1 MKHLK
6 HIAMAFLAWGAACL
20 TASCDDLD
28 QEPQTDT
35 TSSNVYTSVENY
47 RSVLAKIYSVLTL
60 KGSDG
65 NADLTTYKG
74 ENFMRCYFNLQDVC
88 TDELVYSWMSGDNMT
103 DINDLAWDS
112 RDVWVSDTYYW
123 LYYDITLCNEF
134 IRNANERS
142 GGFSASDKATI
153 DEYVLEA
160 RFMRSLAYWQ
170 VLDLYRKGAMV
181 TEANKAG
188 AYVPPAADATG
199 LFNYVE
205 SELKDIADKMPGRTE
220 QEYGRAPRGAA
231 YALLARLY
239 LNAEVYG
246 QPAHYTEAI
255 TYSQKVLDEG
265 YSLHPAYAELFNAD
279 NDKRTDEIIFG
290 IESDATTTVSWG
302 ASTYIVCG
310 CASAY
315 TDQDPATVGISSPW
329 SMWRATSQ
337 TVKLFEDYSGDARAM
352 FYTNGQS
359 KEVTDADNQNQGYLF
374 TKWTNL
380 TDAGET
386 ASNTATY
393 GVNTDFPL
401 FRAAEAYLNIAEAVL
416 RGGEGA
422 SESADSYVN
431 KVRERAGVSPLSG
444 VKLDDVLDERGRE
457 FLLECQRRTDL
468 IRFGKFIIGGW
479 DCGPTNR
486 PEKYKYYP
494 IPQTELTAN
503 PNLTNPE
510 Y

>member
-6 HIAMAFLAWGAACL
+6 YIAMAFLAMGTASL

-35 TSSNVYTSVENY
+35 TASNVYTTAANF

-60 KGSDG
+60 KGSTG
-65 NADLTTYKG
+65 SNDLTTNKG
-74 ENFMRCYFNLQDVC
+74 EAFMRCYFNLQDVC

-103 DINDLAWDS
+103 DINDMTWDAQ
-112 RDVWVSDTYYW
+112 DVWVSDTYYW
-123 LYYDITLCNEF
+123 LYYNITLCNEF

-142 GGFSASDKATI
+142 GSFSASDKELV
-153 DEYVLEA
+153 DGYVLEA
-160 RFMRSLAYWQ
+160 RFMRALAYWQ

-181 TEANKAG
+181 TEENKAG

-199 LFNYVE
+199 LFEYVE
-205 SELKDIADKMPGRTE
+205 SELKEIADQMPGRTE

-231 YALLARLY
+231 YALLSRLY

-246 QPAHYTEAI
+246 QKAHYSDVI

-265 YSLHPAYAELFNAD
+265 YTLHSTFSELFNAD
-279 NDKRTDEIIFG
+279 NNLRTDEIIFG

-315 TDQDPATVGISSPW
+315 TDQDPASVGISSAW
-329 SMWRATSQ
+329 SMWRSTSQ
-337 TVKLFEDYSGDARAM
+337 MTSLYDGYSGDTRAM
-352 FYTNGQS
+352 FYTSGQS
-359 KEVTDADNQNQGYLF
+359 KDITDADNQNQGYLF

-386 ASNTATY
+386 ASNTASY

-401 FRAAEAYLNIAEAVL
+401 FRAAEAYLNIAEAIL

-422 SESADSYVN
+422 AESSDYYIN
-431 KVRERAGVSPLSG
+431 QVRERAGISGLSG
-444 VKLDDVLDERGRE
+444 ASLQDVLDERGRE
-457 FLLECQRRTDL
+457 FALECQRRTDL
-468 IRFGKFIIGGW
+468 VRFGKFLIGGW